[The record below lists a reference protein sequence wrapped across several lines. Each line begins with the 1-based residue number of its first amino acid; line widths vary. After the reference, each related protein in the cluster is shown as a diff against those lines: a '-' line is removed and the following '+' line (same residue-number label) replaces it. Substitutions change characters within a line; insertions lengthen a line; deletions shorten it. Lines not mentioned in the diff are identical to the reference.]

1 MIQGKSSVEEV
12 IGVTA
17 LCRGEFE
24 IGASV
29 EETRLWTDEAEKKKT
44 GRPRSDTQSMMD
56 AALGPKERR
65 TWVCRR
71 PVRIVVRDRDWL
83 P

>member
-1 MIQGKSSVEEV
+1 VIAGKSSVDEV

-29 EETRLWTDEAEKKKT
+29 EETRLWTDEGEKKT

-56 AALGPKERR
+56 AALGPEERR

-71 PVRIVVRDRDWL
+71 PARIVVRDRDRR
-83 P
+83 